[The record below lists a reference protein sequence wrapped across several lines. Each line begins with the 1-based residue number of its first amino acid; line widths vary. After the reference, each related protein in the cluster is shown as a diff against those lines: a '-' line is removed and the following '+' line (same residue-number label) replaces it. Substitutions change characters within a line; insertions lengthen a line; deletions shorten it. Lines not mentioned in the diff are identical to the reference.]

1 MWLKG
6 QSEWTLSER
15 LARWTPHAHLA
26 KGSGPSAP
34 NPECGPPRK
43 RRPAP
48 SPLLQLIDFLGR
60 GTLQEIRRKLG
71 EHERA
76 LQTLW
81 GIQEQIDDLWN
92 DTVDTRTVL
101 GRYKWIHNGGN
112 DFQNTYVPRHHFPA
126 EVRHELEALETL
138 EAAWQPLLRRGEEA
152 RARVIDIE
160 GETDDLRDRLMR
172 LEVAGYLI
180 QRMQQPRR

>member
-1 MWLKG
+1 MDAPRTPRKRKWP
-6 QSEWTLSER
+6 QCSQHRVWT
-15 LARWTPHAHLA
+15 
-26 KGSGPSAP
+26 
-34 NPECGPPRK
+34 PRK

-48 SPLLQLIDFLGR
+48 SPLLQLIDFLRR
-60 GTLQEIRRKLG
+60 GTRQEIRRKLG

-81 GIQEQIDDLWN
+81 GIQEDIDDLWN
-92 DTVDTRTVL
+92 DTVDTRIVL

-112 DFQNTYVPRHHFPA
+112 DFQNTYVPRHYFPA

-138 EAAWQPLLRRGEEA
+138 EAAWLPLVTREEEA
-152 RARVIDIE
+152 RTRVITIE

-172 LEVAGYLI
+172 LEVAGDMI
-180 QRMQQPRR
+180 QQMQQPRR